1 MKFIISRQ
9 ELGELV
15 NRVQNIVAPKT
26 PIPILSNFLLEVQD
40 SRLVLTAT
48 DLTVGVRCTGSAK
61 VIEPGATTLPA
72 RRFAQ
77 LVRELTASH
86 IEISTNAKDITT
98 ITADSS
104 SFRVHGL
111 PRTDFPGLPDLSGA
125 TRVQFTQGQLR
136 DALYR
141 TSFAVSKEDNRY
153 VLTGVFCHLSNNQ
166 AVFVGTDGKRLART
180 SIPTTM
186 EPGTNFECI
195 IPLKAVD
202 EILKSLTEENEPATF
217 SVIADKIAV
226 EANDSLI
233 VSKLLSGDYPD
244 VDRVIPAH
252 SNCVVSLHREELT
265 SLLRQVSLFTTD
277 DNHSARFT
285 LTNGEMHVNA
295 NTMDVGEG
303 KVSMAVNY
311 DGPRFDIA
319 FNPQYFID
327 ILRHSKN
334 ETVSLGFTDAYNPG
348 IIVDGVYQPVDKEL
362 PNPLFVLM
370 PLRLSEE

>member
-9 ELGELV
+9 ELLELV

-26 PIPILSNFLLEVQD
+26 PIPILSNILLEVQD

-48 DLTVGVRCTGSAK
+48 DLTVGVKVTGSAK
-61 VIEPGATTLPA
+61 VIEPGSTTLPA

-77 LVRELTASH
+77 LVRELSSANV
-86 IEISTNAKDITT
+86 EITTNNKDITT
-98 ITADSS
+98 VVADASN
-104 SFRVHGL
+104 FRIHGL
-111 PRTDFPGLPDLSGA
+111 SRNDFPGLPDLSGA
-125 TRVQFTQGQLR
+125 TRVQFTQGELK

-153 VLTGVFCHLSNNQ
+153 VLTGVFCHITNGQ

-180 SIPTTM
+180 TIAINIDPQIT
-186 EPGTNFECI
+186 FECI

-202 EILKSLTEENEPATF
+202 EILKALTEDSEPAF
-217 SVIADKIAV
+217 LSILADKIAV

-244 VDRVIPAH
+244 VERVIPTQ
-252 SNCVVSLHREELT
+252 SNCVVSLHREEL
-265 SLLRQVSLFTTD
+265 SRLLRQVSLFTTEE
-277 DNHSARFT
+277 NHSARFT

-303 KVSMAVNY
+303 KVSMPVNY
-311 DGPRFDIA
+311 SGQRFDIA

-327 ILRHSKN
+327 ILRHSKS

-348 IIVDGVYQPVDKEL
+348 IIVDGTLDATHKEL

-370 PLRLSEE
+370 PLRLTEE